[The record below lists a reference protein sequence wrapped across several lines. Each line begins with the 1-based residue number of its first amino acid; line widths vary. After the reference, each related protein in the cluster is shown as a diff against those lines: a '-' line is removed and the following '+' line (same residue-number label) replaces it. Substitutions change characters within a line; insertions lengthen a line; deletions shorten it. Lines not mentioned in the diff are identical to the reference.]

1 MSAVPRHRRKR
12 KVRRTG
18 QHTTPSQVEKVAQTA
33 GKAAPAVVVVGTLAT
48 TAPHIGGLAAASPA
62 ATAPHVVH
70 AHLDDAALPF
80 SLAHAAGSQAASA
93 LAASARA
100 VSAHAAAQ
108 AATAHAATAHAART
122 EATARRRTY
131 TVEAGNTL
139 SGITER
145 FYGKD
150 ANWRSLYAANESK
163 ISNPNTIYVGEKLR
177 LPRHLPA
184 PAAVPAQAP
193 AGGGSTRTTAY
204 SPRHASSASEG
215 SQTSTATTSNL
226 SGTLNCSGLEALWVE
241 AGGSPAVE
249 VTAAS
254 IAMAESGGN
263 QFATGTVG
271 ERGYWQINPVNGS
284 LSTYDPYGNA
294 RAAVIMSAD
303 GANWSPWTTYT
314 SGAYVGRC

>member
-1 MSAVPRHRRKR
+1 VSSVPSHRRKR
-12 KVRRTG
+12 KIRRTG

-48 TAPHIGGLAAASPA
+48 AAPHAGAVTAAGPA
-62 ATAPHVVH
+62 ATAPHVIH
-70 AHLDDAALPF
+70 AHLDGVALPASTGAASTGAAAGTETASAEVASSHHSDAA
-80 SLAHAAGSQAASA
+80 
-93 LAASARA
+93 
-100 VSAHAAAQ
+100 
-108 AATAHAATAHAART
+108 
-122 EATARRRTY
+122 RRTY
-131 TVEAGNTL
+131 TVRTGDTL
-139 SGITER
+139 SGVTQR

-163 ISNPNTIYVGEKLR
+163 ISNPNLIYVGEELR

-184 PAAVPAQAP
+184 PAAMPAQSSA
-193 AGGGSTRTTAY
+193 STTSYT
-204 SPRHASSASEG
+204 PRHASSGGASG
-215 SQTSTATTSNL
+215 ASSQAAVSTAATTTNL
-226 SGTLNCSGLEALWVE
+226 SGTLGCGGLEALWVK

-294 RAAVIMSAD
+294 RAAVIMS
-303 GANWSPWTTYT
+303 GNGTNWSPWTTYT
-314 SGAYVGRC
+314 SGAYAGRC

>member
-1 MSAVPRHRRKR
+1 MTSVPRHRRKR
-12 KVRRTG
+12 KIRRTG

-48 TAPHIGGLAAASPA
+48 TAPHIGGAVTASPA
-62 ATAPHVVH
+62 ATAPHVVR
-70 AHLDDAALPF
+70 AHLDAAALP
-80 SLAHAAGSQAASA
+80 AGQTHATRAAATQAAATQAATSQAAA
-93 LAASARA
+93 TEAAS
-100 VSAHAAAQ
+100 
-108 AATAHAATAHAART
+108 AHAART
-122 EATARRRTY
+122 QAAVGGKY
-131 TVEAGNTL
+131 TVQSGNTL
-139 SGITER
+139 SGITQR

-150 ANWRSLYAANESK
+150 ANWRSLYAANEAA
-163 ISNPNTIYVGEKLR
+163 ISNPNMIYVGEELR

-184 PAAVPAQAP
+184 PAAVPAATP
-193 AGGGSTRTTAY
+193 ASGGSTHTTAY
-204 SPRHASSASEG
+204 TPRHASSSA
-215 SQTSTATTSNL
+215 A
-226 SGTLNCSGLEALWVE
+226 SGTSSDASTTTTTNLAGTLSCNGLEALWVS
-241 AGGSPAVE
+241 AGGSAAAE

-271 ERGYWQINPVNGS
+271 ERGYWQINPVNGA

-314 SGAYVGRC
+314 SGAYAGRC

>member
-1 MSAVPRHRRKR
+1 VSAIPRHRRKR
-12 KVRRTG
+12 KIRRTG

-48 TAPHIGGLAAASPA
+48 TAPHIGGVVAASPA
-62 ATAPHVVH
+62 ATAPHVIH
-70 AHLDDAALPF
+70 AHLDAAALPAGAARVA
-80 SLAHAAGSQAASA
+80 STETAGAHAT
-93 LAASARA
+93 RTR
-100 VSAHAAAQ
+100 
-108 AATAHAATAHAART
+108 AATTRAAIGRM
-122 EATARRRTY
+122 Y

-150 ANWRSLYAANESK
+150 ADWRSLYAANESK
-163 ISNPNTIYVGEKLR
+163 ISDPNMIYVGEELR

-184 PAAVPAQAP
+184 PAAVPAQSSASE
-193 AGGGSTRTTAY
+193 GRTHTTAY
-204 SPRHASSASEG
+204 APRHASSASGASG
-215 SQTSTATTSNL
+215 SQASAATTTNL
-226 SGTLNCSGLEALWVE
+226 SGTLGCSGLEALWVE

-254 IAMAESGGN
+254 IAMAESGGDE
-263 QFATGTVG
+263 FATGTVG
-271 ERGYWQINPVNGS
+271 ERGYWQINPVNGA

-303 GANWSPWTTYT
+303 GTNWSPWTTYT
-314 SGAYVGRC
+314 SGAYAGRC

>member
-1 MSAVPRHRRKR
+1 VTSVPRHRRKR
-12 KVRRTG
+12 KIRRTG

-48 TAPHIGGLAAASPA
+48 TAPHIGGAVTASPA
-62 ATAPHVVH
+62 ATAPHVVR
-70 AHLDDAALPF
+70 AHLDAAALPAGQ
-80 SLAHAAGSQAASA
+80 AHAPTQAAA
-93 LAASARA
+93 TEAAS
-100 VSAHAAAQ
+100 
-108 AATAHAATAHAART
+108 AHAART
-122 EATARRRTY
+122 QAAVGGKY
-131 TVEAGNTL
+131 TVQSGNTL
-139 SGITER
+139 SSITQR

-150 ANWRSLYAANESK
+150 ANWRSLYAANEAA
-163 ISNPNTIYVGEKLR
+163 ISNPNMIYVGEELR

-184 PAAVPAQAP
+184 PAAVPAATS
-193 AGGGSTRTTAY
+193 ASGGSAHTTAY
-204 SPRHASSASEG
+204 TPRHAASSSAASA
-215 SQTSTATTSNL
+215 TSSDASTTTTTNL
-226 SGTLNCSGLEALWVE
+226 SGTLSCSGLEALWVS
-241 AGGSPAVE
+241 AGGSAAAE

-271 ERGYWQINPVNGS
+271 ERGYWQINPVNGA

-314 SGAYVGRC
+314 SGAYAGRC

>member
-1 MSAVPRHRRKR
+1 VSSVPRHRRKR
-12 KVRRTG
+12 KIRRTG

-48 TAPHIGGLAAASPA
+48 TAPHIGGGAATAGPA
-62 ATAPHVVH
+62 ATAPHVIH
-70 AHLDDAALPF
+70 AHLGDAAR
-80 SLAHAAGSQAASA
+80 AASTKT
-93 LAASARA
+93 ASPG
-100 VSAHAAAQ
+100 
-108 AATAHAATAHAART
+108 AART
-122 EATARRRTY
+122 ELASTEAASAHHSDAVRRAYAVRT
-131 TVEAGNTL
+131 GDTL
-139 SGITER
+139 SGITQR

-150 ANWRSLYAANESK
+150 ANWRSLYAANKSK
-163 ISNPNTIYVGEKLR
+163 ISNPDLIYVGEELR

-184 PAAVPAQAP
+184 PAAVPAQ
-193 AGGGSTRTTAY
+193 
-204 SPRHASSASEG
+204 SSASTTGYTPRHSSSG
-215 SQTSTATTSNL
+215 SGEAGGSGSHAAVGTAATTTNL
-226 SGTLNCSGLEALWVE
+226 SGTLSCGGLEALWVK

-294 RAAVIMSAD
+294 RAAVIMS
-303 GANWSPWTTYT
+303 GNGTNWAPWTTYT
-314 SGAYVGRC
+314 SGAYAGRC

>member
-1 MSAVPRHRRKR
+1 MSSVPRHRRKR
-12 KVRRTG
+12 KIRRTG

-48 TAPHIGGLAAASPA
+48 TAPHIGGAAAASPA
-62 ATAPHVVH
+62 ATAPHLVH
-70 AHLDDAALPF
+70 AHLDDAALP
-80 SLAHAAGSQAASA
+80 AGPASTE
-93 LAASARA
+93 AASARVVKA
-100 VSAHAAAQ
+100 GPAKTQ
-108 AATAHAATAHAART
+108 AATG
-122 EATARRRTY
+122 RTY

-139 SGITER
+139 SGITQR
-145 FYGKD
+145 FYGHD
-150 ANWRSLYAANESK
+150 ADWRSLYAANESR
-163 ISNPNTIYVGEKLR
+163 ISDPNVIYVGEELR

-184 PAAVPAQAP
+184 PAAVPAQPSAS
-193 AGGGSTRTTAY
+193 GGSTHTTAY
-204 SPRHASSASEG
+204 TPRHAASGSASQA
-215 SQTSTATTSNL
+215 SAATTTNL
-226 SGTLNCSGLEALWVE
+226 SGTLSCSGLEALWVE
-241 AGGSPAVE
+241 AGGSAAAE

-294 RAAVIMSAD
+294 RAAVIMSGN

-314 SGAYVGRC
+314 SGAYAGRC

>member
-1 MSAVPRHRRKR
+1 MSSLPRHRRKR
-12 KVRRTG
+12 KIRRTG

-48 TAPHIGGLAAASPA
+48 TAPHIGGAAAASPA
-62 ATAPHVVH
+62 TTAPHVVR
-70 AHLDDAALPF
+70 AHLDDAARPAAR
-80 SLAHAAGSQAASA
+80 AHAASPEAAA
-93 LAASARA
+93 ARA
-100 VSAHAAAQ
+100 MTAR
-108 AATAHAATAHAART
+108 ATAG
-122 EATARRRTY
+122 RTY
-131 TVEAGNTL
+131 TVQAGNTL

-150 ANWRSLYAANESK
+150 ADWRSLYAANESE
-163 ISNPNTIYVGEKLR
+163 ISNPNMIYVGEALR

-184 PAAVPAQAP
+184 PAAVAAQPTA
-193 AGGGSTRTTAY
+193 GGSTHTTAY
-204 SPRHASSASEG
+204 TPRHAASGSGAGPASQPSA
-215 SQTSTATTSNL
+215 ATTTNL
-226 SGTLNCSGLEALWVE
+226 SGTLSCSGLEALWVE
-241 AGGSPAVE
+241 AGGSAAAE

-294 RAAVIMSAD
+294 RAAVIMS
-303 GANWSPWTTYT
+303 GNGTNWSPWTTYT
-314 SGAYVGRC
+314 SGAYAGRC